1 MPPKSV
7 ADNFGSS
14 ALVARAFEL
23 SYTCWYGAVIC
34 CLFQS
39 VMIWGSVP
47 QVQKRGP
54 RRRGAHPAALKLLS
68 GSRTD
73 PVPRRCCIAGSR
85 AVRTRGLLAAGNSTL
100 LEDTSRRRLVL
111 MHCHGSERHSQSC
124 HGPQGCFGALA
135 ENHHRLWLLSC
146 FWNLPFFQLFG
157 SGWYMAYEGGKNG
170 DLRTRSGSC
179 WQSFLDFKSGYHPGE
194 SKDGRPSS
202 RRVPGLPGGDG
213 SGWS

>member
-39 VMIWGSVP
+39 VMVWGSAP

-135 ENHHRLWLLSC
+135 ENHHRL
-146 FWNLPFFQLFG
+146 
-157 SGWYMAYEGGKNG
+157 
-170 DLRTRSGSC
+170 
-179 WQSFLDFKSGYHPGE
+179 
-194 SKDGRPSS
+194 
-202 RRVPGLPGGDG
+202 
-213 SGWS
+213 